1 MLRARRLE
9 AAALGLGGLARIAVG
24 EDVGLRGSDS
34 TEHGEERSN
43 EFSPQKRNPDRG
55 DRFLFG
61 QGLGPLRRGG

>member
-34 TEHGEERSN
+34 TEERRTLNVVTETTAMAPREHRTTSN
-43 EFSPQKRNPDRG
+43 V
-55 DRFLFG
+55 
-61 QGLGPLRRGG
+61 